1 MRNNCRVWN
10 VTQSFFSAS
19 LSGPALSSPAFS
31 APSRRHHDRPAGRP
45 AWPGCEVVTADRR
58 RSVGIR
64 TTTKRRRQQRYG
76 RSDRTR
82 RNHRRIWMTD
92 AISHTPSTFALCL
105 CGVVSTDSSTPAQ
118 KGQHVPAVYYL
129 GVYTR
134 MKIFPTFDLRYY
146 WPAYQHIV

>member
-1 MRNNCRVWN
+1 M
-10 VTQSFFSAS
+10 S
-19 LSGPALSSPAFS
+19 LSHFS
-31 APSRRHHDRPAGRP
+31 VRLCPVLHCPVLRFRRRPAGITTGRP
-45 AWPGCEVVTADRR
+45 AGLAA
-58 RSVGIR
+58 RSSQLIGDVQSALG
-64 TTTKRRRQQRYG
+64 RQQHYG